1 MSSTNAT
8 NLPKLELSSSGI
20 SLPTESDV
28 LDGVIQDFQNAFDG
42 KLKFQ
47 KDSNNNLLLST
58 PQGQLV
64 TSIAAMISDRNR
76 LLAYYVNQVD
86 PNYAVGR
93 MQDGIGRIYFIERKR
108 ATKTTVVGRCFGAK
122 STVIPQYT
130 KVKDQQ
136 GNVYESTDSAVINQE
151 LTETILDKNGNI
163 VYVDKD
169 GNIVSEDTE
178 GKIPKTKTTT
188 YVDIMFRCLE
198 KGIIT
203 CPAGSLTERYQ
214 VIVGWESVTNLNDGT
229 VGIADESQAQF
240 EQRRRQSVARN
251 SKNSVDSIM
260 ASLLTLDIIE
270 DAYVIENY
278 TADNIDKIDS
288 NPNKLSFELLAHSIY
303 VCVYLRAQTEQ
314 STTTSK
320 ETPSEQIAK
329 TIWKNKTPGC
339 ALVGNE
345 TVQITDDTTDS
356 DGNCLY
362 CDCRAPTYLIKFDY
376 ATQTNVYI
384 NVIME
389 DSKPIVGDPATL
401 IKDKI
406 YEVFTGQDGSKKP
419 RIGSQIL
426 ASQFYCAVQSL
437 GEWAKVI
444 YLKIGL
450 DGVGDKDKIQV
461 AINQMPVLNKD
472 NITVKF
478 ENDTTGT

>member
-1 MSSTNAT
+1 MSSTDET
-8 NLPKLELSSSGI
+8 NVTQLELSSSGI

-28 LDGVIQDFQNAFDG
+28 LKGVIQDFQNAFNG

-47 KDSNNNLLLST
+47 KDSNNNFLLST

-64 TSIAAMISDRNR
+64 TSIAAIISDRNR

-108 ATKTTVVGRCFGAK
+108 ATKTTVVARCSGVAGTILPIGIK
-122 STVIPQYT
+122 AR
-130 KVKDQQ
+130 DLQ
-136 GNVYESTDSAVINQE
+136 GNIYISVSQ
-151 LTETILDKNGNI
+151 TEEERTFRD
-163 VYVDKD
+163 VEVEVVDKKGLFVRD
-169 GNIVSEDTE
+169 EQENPIKKTQSCANIIFECE
-178 GKIPKTKTTT
+178 
-188 YVDIMFRCLE
+188 E
-198 KGIIT
+198 KGVIT
-203 CPAGSLTERYQ
+203 CPVGTLTDRYQ
-214 VIVGWESVTNLNDGT
+214 VIQGWESIINVEGNDGI

-278 TADNIDKIDS
+278 TSNNTNEIDHY
-288 NPNKLSFELLAHSIY
+288 PNKLPFELLPHSVY
-303 VCVYLRAQTEQ
+303 VCVYLRTQINK
-314 STTTSK
+314 STTTTTTTT

-329 TIWKNKTPGC
+329 VIWKNKTPGC
-339 ALVGNE
+339 AMVGNE
-345 TVQITDDTTDS
+345 TVLVTDDTTDS
-356 DGNCLY
+356 DGNYLY
-362 CDCRAPTYLIKFDY
+362 CDYRAPQYKISFDY
-376 ATQTNVYI
+376 AEKTDVYI
-384 NVIME
+384 NVVME

-419 RIGSQIL
+419 RIGSQIF
-426 ASQFYCAVQSL
+426 ASQFYYAVQSL

-450 DGVGDKDKIQV
+450 EGVGDQDKVQV
-461 AINQMPVLNKD
+461 AINQMPVLDKK

-478 ENDTTGT
+478 VNDTTGT